1 MKKICLFI
9 VCLFLFVP
17 LVSAVTTTNTT
28 SIEKTTTSNVGT
40 TTTTK
45 ETTTQDECTEESCK
59 ITTENEECIEE
70 TCETTAEE
78 KKSTDDG
85 LLSDGKSAVLIEA
98 STGKILYQKN
108 AHDRYAPAS
117 MTKIMSMILIME
129 EIEKGKL
136 KWNDTLVASEYASS
150 MGGSQIFLQPNEKM
164 TVKDL
169 FKAVAI
175 GSANDATVVFAENI
189 AGTEAKFVD
198 KMNAKAKELGLK
210 DTHFKNAVGLD
221 EANHYS
227 SAYDMVMMGRELVKH
242 EKIFEFTTIYEDYL
256 RQNTDNKF
264 WLVNT
269 NKLIKTYDGADGL
282 KTGYTKEAGY
292 CLTATANKNRMR
304 LIATIMGASDSKK
317 RNSNMATLLDYGFNS
332 YEMQVEVKQGEV
344 VSKKNIS
351 KAKNQVVEIVPS
363 KDASVLVEKGEEKE
377 ALNYEMKINKL
388 KLPIKKGQKVGTL
401 NLKDG
406 NKVISTVDLTVKED
420 VEKASILELYKR
432 SINSILSGNM

>member
-9 VCLFLFVP
+9 ICLFLFIP
-17 LVSAVTTTNTT
+17 LVSAVTTTNESNT
-28 SIEKTTTSNVGT
+28 SKTKTNITTTEKV
-40 TTTTK
+40 
-45 ETTTQDECTEESCK
+45 EQDEDCTEETCK
-59 ITTENEECIEE
+59 SSIESEEC
-70 TCETTAEE
+70 AEE
-78 KKSTDDG
+78 KCVSKEDSTDDG
-85 LLSDGKSAVLIEA
+85 LLTDGKSAILMEA
-98 STGKILYQKN
+98 STGKVIYEKN
-108 AHDRYAPAS
+108 SHDRYAPAS

-129 EIEKGKL
+129 AIENGKL
-136 KWNDTLVASEYASS
+136 KWTDTLVASEYAAS

-164 TVKDL
+164 SVKDL

-189 AGTEAKFVD
+189 AGTEARFV
-198 KMNAKAKELGLK
+198 KMMNEKAKELGLK
-210 DTHFKNAVGLD
+210 DTNFKNAVGLD

-227 SAYDMVMMGRELVKH
+227 SAYDMAMMAKELVKH

-269 NKLIKTYDGADGL
+269 NKLIKVYDGADGL

-304 LIATIMGASDSKK
+304 LIATIMGAKDSKS

-332 YEMQVEVKQGEV
+332 YEMQVEIQKGEV
-344 VSKKNIS
+344 ISKKIIS
-351 KAKNQVVEIVPS
+351 KAKNETIEIVPS
-363 KDASVLVEKGEEKE
+363 SDVSVLVEKGEEKKS
-377 ALNYEMKINKL
+377 LNYEMKINKI
-388 KLPIKKGQKVGTL
+388 KLPIKKGDKIGIL

-406 NKVISTVDLTVKED
+406 NKVISTTNLTVKKD
-420 VEKASILELYKR
+420 VQKASIIELYKR
-432 SINSILSGNM
+432 SIKSILSGSA

>member
-9 VCLFLFVP
+9 VCIFVFIT
-17 LVSAVTTTNTT
+17 LTAHVKAVGVNDNVS
-28 SIEKTTTSNVGT
+28 TTTSASENKNT
-40 TTTTK
+40 NLEDKKNCDEKTCKSDDDQTIK
-45 ETTTQDECTEESCK
+45 ETE
-59 ITTENEECIEE
+59 
-70 TCETTAEE
+70 
-78 KKSTDDG
+78 DG
-85 LLSDGKSAVLIEA
+85 LLNDGKSAILIEA
-98 STGKILYQKN
+98 STGKILYEKN

-129 EIEKGKL
+129 AIEDGKL
-136 KWNDTLVASEYASS
+136 SWNDTLVASEYAAS

-164 TVKDL
+164 SVRDL

-175 GSANDATVVFAENI
+175 GSANDATVVFAERI
-189 AGTEAKFVD
+189 AGTEKKFVS

-210 DTHFKNAVGLD
+210 DTNFKNAVGLD

-227 SAYDMVMMGRELVKH
+227 SAYDMVMMAKELVKH
-242 EKIFEFTTIYEDYL
+242 EKIFEYTTIYEDYL

-292 CLTATANKNRMR
+292 CLTATAKKDGMR
-304 LIATIMGASDSKK
+304 LIATIMGASESKT
-317 RNSNMATLLDYGFNS
+317 RNSNMATLLNYGYNS
-332 YEMQVEVKQGEV
+332 YEMQVEVKKDEV
-344 VSKKNIS
+344 VSKKNMS
-351 KAKNQVVEIVPS
+351 KAKNEIVQIVP
-363 KDASVLVEKGEEKE
+363 KNDASILIEKGEENKN
-377 ALNYEMKINKL
+377 LNYEIKLDKI
-388 KLPIKKGQKVGTL
+388 KLPIKHGDKIGIL
-401 NLKDG
+401 RLKDG

-432 SINSILSGNM
+432 SIKGILSGSV

>member
-9 VCLFLFVP
+9 ICLFMFIPFVG
-17 LVSAVTTTNTT
+17 A
-28 SIEKTTTSNVGT
+28 IT

-45 ETTTQDECTEESCK
+45 STTTSSVITNKEANDEEIK
-59 ITTENEECIEE
+59 ENKECIEE
-70 TCETTAEE
+70 TCKNDSLECSNEE
-78 KKSTDDG
+78 NCENTSKSSDNSDEE
-85 LLSDGKSAVLIEA
+85 LLTDGKSAILIEA

-136 KWNDTLVASEYASS
+136 KWNESLVVSEYAAS

-169 FKAVAI
+169 FKAVSI
-175 GSANDATVVFAENI
+175 GSANDATVVFAERI
-189 AGTEAKFVD
+189 AGTEANFVK

-210 DTHFKNAVGLD
+210 DTNFKNAVGLD

-227 SAYDMVMMGRELVKH
+227 SAYDMAYMAKELVKH

-282 KTGYTKEAGY
+282 KTGYTSEAGY
-292 CLTATANKNRMR
+292 CLTATAKKNRMR
-304 LIATIMGASDSKK
+304 LISTIMGASDSKK

-332 YEMQVEVKQGEV
+332 YEMQVEVKKGAV
-344 VSKKNIS
+344 VSKKHIS
-351 KAKNQVVEIVPS
+351 KAKNELLEVVPKEDLSILI
-363 KDASVLVEKGEEKE
+363 KKGEEKSS
-377 ALNYEMKINKL
+377 LNYEMELNKI
-388 KLPIKKGQKVGTL
+388 KLPIKKGEKIGIL
-401 NLKDG
+401 KLKDG
-406 NKVISTVDLTVKED
+406 KKVISTAQLTVKED
-420 VEKASILELYKR
+420 MEKASILELYKR
-432 SINSILSGNM
+432 SIKSILSGSM